1 MLYLDFGPALTTLSN
16 HAPNLRSLAIHGL
29 RFADEPLLELAE
41 GCRSLR
47 RLNIVR
53 CSGYTA
59 EGMGAF
65 LCAAHGLV
73 RLDLSGSDAP
83 TAEVVGWVDE
93 RRRTRQK
100 HVQHLVL
107 IDCVS
112 AEAIWKDL
120 HAQYGQEPDY
130 SGPILSIAG
139 GRLNLFDAVYT
150 DADVMEDALDPHDY

>member
-1 MLYLDFGPALTTLSN
+1 MLYLDFGPAMTTLSR

-29 RFADEPLLELAE
+29 RFADKPLFELSE
-41 GCRSLR
+41 GCCSLR
-47 RLNIVR
+47 RLSLVR

-65 LCAAHGLV
+65 LGAAHRLI

-93 RRRTRQK
+93 RRRKRQN

-107 IDCVS
+107 IDCVN
-112 AEAIWKDL
+112 AEVIWKEL

-130 SGPILSIAG
+130 SGPVLSIAG
-139 GRLNLFDAVYT
+139 GRLNMFDAVYS
-150 DADVMEDALDPHDY
+150 DADLLEDAVDPRDY